1 MAENT
6 GVTGVI
12 TILNRIYNPIY
23 SWFLVLPRQNELST
37 RPNQRS
43 VNAVKEV
50 SRMSSGK
57 IDISAVVF
65 RKMGGGAKYVFRP
78 FLGVQ
83 FPGNSWCGEKKS
95 GNKPSVANTR
105 PSTLMVQWKMDAWKN
120 SSYLSNTAIFH
131 FPLVIWG
138 RVIIHKISYV
148 FLRLVSAIP
157 NPYHSS
163 TVYLLTCTIKINQ
176 CR

>member
-1 MAENT
+1 MSSEIPPVNSGNIHKVGPEPIVLNGVKQGPQAENT

-12 TILNRIYNPIY
+12 TLLNRSYNPIY

-65 RKMGGGAKYVFRP
+65 RKIGGGSKICFSAIFGSPVSRQ
-78 FLGVQ
+78 FLMRRKENPAINLPWQILVLRH
-83 FPGNSWCGEKKS
+83 SWFSGKWMPEKK
-95 GNKPSVANTR
+95 
-105 PSTLMVQWKMDAWKN
+105 

-131 FPLVIWG
+131 FPMLI
-138 RVIIHKISYV
+138 
-148 FLRLVSAIP
+148 
-157 NPYHSS
+157 
-163 TVYLLTCTIKINQ
+163 
-176 CR
+176 